1 MIEKL
6 PHIYL
11 KEKLGNLYKIF
22 EVIKDEI
29 VSVEEV
35 THEVENQDELNSA
48 TGISL
53 DRHGELVGQRRAYLD
68 DKSYRLLIKS
78 RIRQN
83 LSGGEISTVNEF
95 FTLILK
101 DNYLGIKEG
110 WDNSKYDNEPAL
122 VVFKYVHEIIEG
134 GIEPVAPI
142 KLDGS
147 ANLDREYSL
156 DGKIVGYFDSEIINF
171 AKSLA
176 KKVIA
181 AGVRVLWET
190 PINAENNIDISQD
203 ISFESGCK
211 IGTREVGK
219 LDGEFLLSGDVKLDA
234 NIPFLSNSSQ
244 IAINKQ
250 ITPEQKAFLDSSLK
264 LDGSNYLDG
273 FRDLINQG
281 AVLKI
286 YKEAALI
293 EEVAI

>member
-22 EVIKDEI
+22 EVIKGEI

-35 THEVENQDELNSA
+35 THEVKTQDELDSA

-53 DRHGELVGQRRAYLD
+53 DRHGELVGQRRAYLG

-83 LSGGEISTVNEF
+83 LSGGDIPTANEF

-122 VVFKYVHEIIEG
+122 VVFRYVHEIIEG
-134 GIEPVAPI
+134 GIEPVASI

-147 ANLDREYSL
+147 TNLDGEYSL
-156 DGKIVGYFDSEIINF
+156 DGKLVGYFDSEIINF

-190 PINAENNIDISQD
+190 PISAELDNNPTHDTSLLQSN
-203 ISFESGCK
+203 SFETNE
-211 IGTREVGK
+211 IET
-219 LDGEFLLSGDVKLDA
+219 LDGDLS
-234 NIPFLSNSSQ
+234 
-244 IAINKQ
+244 
-250 ITPEQKAFLDSSLK
+250 
-264 LDGSNYLDG
+264 LDGS
-273 FRDLINQG
+273 INLEG
-281 AVLKI
+281 GIVITDHKATLSVYESGSLT
-286 YKEAALI
+286 
-293 EEVAI
+293 EEVSI